1 MVMSP
6 APSVVIDEAV
16 TVASAELVPRL
27 IAIVKAIALWPM
39 PTDSPTAMMSKPS
52 VAVCS

>member
-1 MVMSP
+1 MSP
-6 APSVVIDEAV
+6 APSVVIVAFV

-27 IAIVKAIALWPM
+27 IAIVNATALWPTPAEM
-39 PTDSPTAMMSKPS
+39 PTAMMSKPS